1 MEAKGARKIVITEPS
16 GEAHEYSVPFGAR
29 LEVRD
34 GDRVEPGDKLTEG
47 SLNPHDILRIGGS
60 VAVQQYIVREV
71 QDVYRSQGVEIN
83 DKHIEVVVRQMM
95 RKVRVENPGDTDL
108 LQGGRHLQVR
118 RYQC

>member
-1 MEAKGARKIVITEPS
+1 
-16 GEAHEYSVPFGAR
+16 
-29 LEVRD
+29 
-34 GDRVEPGDKLTEG
+34 
-47 SLNPHDILRIGGS
+47 
-60 VAVQQYIVREV
+60 VQQYIVREV

-108 LQGGRHLQVR
+108 LPGELGRHLQVR